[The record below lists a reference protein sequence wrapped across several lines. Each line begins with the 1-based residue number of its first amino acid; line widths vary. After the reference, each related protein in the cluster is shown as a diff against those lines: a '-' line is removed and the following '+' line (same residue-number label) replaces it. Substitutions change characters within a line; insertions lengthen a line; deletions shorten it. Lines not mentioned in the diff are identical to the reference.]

1 MENIKER
8 IKQDFVVA
16 YKAGEMEK
24 KNFLGLLKS
33 AIDTEEKNK
42 ARDLT
47 GDEILSIISK
57 FEKSTT
63 EMLEKADRD
72 ELKVQAENEMII
84 IKSYLPEK
92 MSEDEIRKEVVDA
105 ISSGANNIGQI
116 MAKFKDKPADK
127 KLVSQIA
134 QSELSK

>member
-1 MENIKER
+1 MENIKEKIR
-8 IKQDFVVA
+8 QDFMSA
-16 YKAGEMEK
+16 FKNGEKEK

-42 ARDLT
+42 ARELT
-47 GDEILSIISK
+47 ADEILSIISK
-57 FEKSTT
+57 FEKSTS
-63 EMLEKADRD
+63 EMIEKADRD
-72 ELKVQAENEMII
+72 DLRAQAESEMII

-92 MSEDEIRKEVVDA
+92 MSEEDIRKEILDA

-116 MAKFKDKPADK
+116 MAKFKDKAADK